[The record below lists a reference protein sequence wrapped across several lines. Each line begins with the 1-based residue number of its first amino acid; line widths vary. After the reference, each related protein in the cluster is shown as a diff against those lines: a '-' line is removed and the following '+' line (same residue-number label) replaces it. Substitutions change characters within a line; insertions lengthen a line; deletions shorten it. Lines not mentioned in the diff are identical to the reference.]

1 MRKYL
6 FGLLLLC
13 SAAPLLAQGYGYGDS
28 QGTVYRRGDRNTLV
42 GPDGRVYVR
51 RGNTLVPVDDPR
63 YRGPW
68 VDLPPGSRV
77 VGHIADSVMIET
89 ADGKRQTC
97 TPVGG
102 QTICH

>member
-1 MRKYL
+1 MRKHFL
-6 FGLLLLC
+6 GLLLLC
-13 SAAPLLAQGYGYGDS
+13 SAPPLLAQDYGYQDP
-28 QGTVYRRGDRNTLV
+28 QGPVYHRADRNTVV

-51 RGNTLVPVDDPR
+51 RGNTLVPVDPR